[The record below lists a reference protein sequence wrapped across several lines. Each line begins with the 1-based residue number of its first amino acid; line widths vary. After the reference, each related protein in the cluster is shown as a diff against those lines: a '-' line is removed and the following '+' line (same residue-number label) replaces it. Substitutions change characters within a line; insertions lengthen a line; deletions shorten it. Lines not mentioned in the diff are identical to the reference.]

1 MRIIPPGHVIICIA
15 TTTFRT
21 MLTYGDIYC
30 IIKGDRERKTEFSW
44 PLQTHCFSTSQSKV
58 SIQGILYHSSILY
71 SKIFIWYGTLELNL
85 LTVVGFRTTF
95 GHTQTCNPASSPIRL
110 FHMSSSPFSNVCF
123 CYPSSSPFHLPPA
136 FSSPAKCI
144 LAIDHLISFNLL
156 TILFHL
162 NYFFNISVF

>member
-123 CYPSSSPFHLPPA
+123 LLSLLLSFPSAPSIFIPSQMYSSYWP
-136 FSSPAKCI
+136 S
-144 LAIDHLISFNLL
+144 
-156 TILFHL
+156 
-162 NYFFNISVF
+162 YFI